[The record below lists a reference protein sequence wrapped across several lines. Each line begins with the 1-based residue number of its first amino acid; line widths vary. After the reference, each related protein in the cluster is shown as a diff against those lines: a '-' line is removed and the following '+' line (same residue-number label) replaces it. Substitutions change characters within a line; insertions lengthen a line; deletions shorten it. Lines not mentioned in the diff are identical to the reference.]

1 MTMQAKTSLLAHR
14 ITTKEVPSLKQ
25 NENLLQR
32 LADQVDLQSEP
43 LPALPIAELA
53 GDRRLMIENHQG
65 VSAYSRENICVKVK
79 FGLIQICGCD
89 LELARM
95 TRDLLVIRGSIDA
108 VKLIRR

>member
-1 MTMQAKTSLLAHR
+1 M
-14 ITTKEVPSLKQ
+14 KQ